1 MHPDAMIAAL
11 KAELAE
17 ARDDNHRRQIEGEIK
32 RIDALDRPVA
42 LPETPDLVH
51 DQGAVYLDALRVEL
65 ADAVDDGH
73 RKQIEG
79 EIRRVEKDRA
89 AAGDPVESDPA
100 PSASKAPAPTPT
112 KAEKAVTAPAAGA
125 AKE

>member
-51 DQGAVYLDALRVEL
+51 DQGAVAGPGDIVRISLEEAEKLIKRGIL
-65 ADAVDDGH
+65 APMAG
-73 RKQIEG
+73 
-79 EIRRVEKDRA
+79 
-89 AAGDPVESDPA
+89 GDPDSPVGLGPILSESA
-100 PSASKAPAPTPT
+100 PNVQTVQSQA
-112 KAEKAVTAPAAGA
+112 
-125 AKE
+125 